1 MRLYIVDD
9 DRNVQTILKMIIR
22 DRNLGTLCGIAA
34 NGADAL
40 EDMPY
45 AKPDIVIADLLMPEM
60 DGINFVKK
68 ARALWPDTVFI
79 MLSQVASKDM
89 IAGAYES
96 GIEFYIQK
104 PINSV
109 EVEKVVKKVEQSLID
124 RRTLRKVQN
133 IFINQSDASANTGIP
148 PVTGGYSGHASISS
162 IRSSDGNA
170 SKTHILRLRSILQ
183 KLGISGERGSRDII
197 QLVDYLT
204 EHQTRLSDATLGE
217 LCSKF
222 SDNPKSMEQRI
233 RRTASMGMVNLAN
246 LGLEDYSNDTF
257 TTYANTLYNFE
268 QVRREMDF
276 IRGKSTRHGNVKI
289 KSFLNALVLACTE
302 S

>member
-1 MRLYIVDD
+1 MNLYIVDD
-9 DRNVQTILKMIIR
+9 DRNIQTILKMIIR
-22 DRNLGTLCGIAA
+22 DRNLGSLCGIAS

-40 EDMPY
+40 EDMSHL
-45 AKPDIVIADLLMPEM
+45 APDIVIVDLLMPEM
-60 DGINFVKK
+60 DGITFVKK
-68 ARALWPDTVFI
+68 ARSLLPDTAFI

-109 EVEKVVKKVEQSLID
+109 EVETVVKKVEQSLID
-124 RRTLRKVQN
+124 HRTLRQVQN
-133 IFINQSDASANTGIP
+133 IFTNQQSAANT
-148 PVTGGYSGHASISS
+148 SISS
-162 IRSSDGNA
+162 SVSPANVGSSSALPGLTADIVSKPHIIRLKG
-170 SKTHILRLRSILQ
+170 ILQ

-204 EHQTRLSDATLGE
+204 EHRTRLSDATLGE

-222 SDNPKSMEQRI
+222 SDSPKSVEQRI
-233 RRTASMGMVNLAN
+233 RRAASMGMVNIAS
-246 LGLEDYSNDTF
+246 LGLEDYSNDIF

-276 IRGKSTRHGNVKI
+276 IRGKSIRHGNVKI

>member
-1 MRLYIVDD
+1 MNLYIIDD
-9 DRNVQTILKMIIR
+9 DRNVQNILKMIIR
-22 DRNLGTLCGIAA
+22 DRNLGTFCGLAS

-40 EDMPY
+40 EDMPHI
-45 AKPDIVIADLLMPEM
+45 KPDIVIVDLLMPEM
-60 DGINFVKK
+60 DGITFVKK
-68 ARALWPDTVFI
+68 ARAIVPDSAFI

-104 PINSV
+104 PINSI
-109 EVEKVVKKVEQSLID
+109 EVETIIKRVEQSLID
-124 RRTLRKVQN
+124 RRTLRQVQN
-133 IFINQSDASANTGIP
+133 IFLNQNSGTSPLSYDAA
-148 PVTGGYSGHASISS
+148 
-162 IRSSDGNA
+162 A
-170 SKTHILRLRSILQ
+170 SKPHLIRLRSILQ

-204 EHQTRLSDATLGE
+204 EHQTRLNDATLVE
-217 LCSKF
+217 LCSEF
-222 SDNPKSMEQRI
+222 SDSPKSMEQRI
-233 RRTASMGMVNLAN
+233 RRAAGMGMVNLASM
-246 LGLEDYSNDTF
+246 GLEDYSNDIF

-268 QVRREMDF
+268 QVRREMDY

-289 KSFLNALVLACTE
+289 KNFLNALVLACTE